1 MELVNIL
8 KVNGV
13 QWTQNTSNLIQTLK
27 KNIVIRRSMRHVLC
41 MKSSVTCLVD
51 AATELLSKKVIP
63 EYVI

>member
-8 KVNGV
+8 KVIGV
-13 QWTQNTSNLIQTLK
+13 QWIQSTSNLMQTLER
-27 KNIVIRRSMRHVLC
+27 NIAISQSLKHVLC
-41 MKSSVTCLVD
+41 MKSSGTCLVD

>member
-13 QWTQNTSNLIQTLK
+13 QWIQNTSNLIQTLK
-27 KNIVIRRSMRHVLC
+27 RNIAIRQSMKHVLF
-41 MKSSVTCLVD
+41 MKSSGTCPVD
-51 AATELLSKKVIP
+51 AAIELFSKKVIP